1 MTFAEE
7 YQNELA
13 QIKTVTQRP
22 QNLRDPLTT
31 EQKKMAQKLYS
42 RRQHARSQYAFNYIK
57 RNLPELHE
65 IIKKQVEKDIP
76 L

>member
-7 YQNELA
+7 YQNELV
-13 QIKTVTQRP
+13 QIKNFTQRP
-22 QNLRDPLTT
+22 QNARDPLTT
-31 EQKKMAQKLYS
+31 EQKKIAQKLYS

-57 RNLPELHE
+57 RNLPELHQ
-65 IIKKQVEKDIP
+65 IIKNQVEKDIP